1 MLKVELLEQHFGM
14 EDIFLINVDVD
25 HVIQRLHI
33 VGHKVLNR
41 IDFMIDKMLHPIDIA
56 GKAAHAVVNGH
67 NVRFQLVDQIVQRF
81 KRRNDPAGRDFDIG
95 AEGAQSTFRM
105 ALRVGMHA
113 DMALIEM
120 GDHGFR

>member
-56 GKAAHAVVNGH
+56 GKAAHTVVNGH
-67 NVRFQLVDQIVQRF
+67 NVRFQLVNQIVQRF
-81 KRRNDPAGRDFDIG
+81 KRGNDAAR
-95 AEGAQSTFRM
+95 
-105 ALRVGMHA
+105 
-113 DMALIEM
+113 
-120 GDHGFR
+120 

>member
-33 VGHKVLNR
+33 VRHKVLNR

-56 GKAAHAVVNGH
+56 SKTAHAIINGY
-67 NVRFQLVDQIVQRF
+67 
-81 KRRNDPAGRDFDIG
+81 DIG
-95 AEGAQSTFRM
+95 LSW
-105 ALRVGMHA
+105 
-113 DMALIEM
+113 
-120 GDHGFR
+120 